1 MLNWAKSQIARL
13 KVWRA
18 ARITSLA
25 EFPYYRIVIFVI
37 MMTVIVL
44 AGILFVNASDEAARL
59 LARPEADTGDKLSF
73 YGSVLGA
80 GGTAMVAI
88 LGAIAVEELRRAG
101 REREELQIV
110 RDALTKLRNTMAEIQ
125 NTAGVDFGDLEAHR
139 NQILAVL
146 EEVGD
151 ALALLDLVVSTTRL
165 RRFRHMQAMHL
176 IRRTLTRARQTFE
189 RETHIVQGHRA
200 TIGIIQTYYAN
211 AQPTAAELV
220 PALDMTLRALR
231 W

>member
-1 MLNWAKSQIARL
+1 MRNWAKSQIGRL
-13 KVWRA
+13 KGWSALKA
-18 ARITSLA
+18 ASLA
-25 EFPYYRIVIFVI
+25 EFPFHRIIIFV
-37 MMTVIVL
+37 MMITVIVL
-44 AGILFVNASDEAARL
+44 GGILFLNASEEAARL
-59 LARPEADTGDKLSF
+59 LARPEADAGDKLSF

-88 LGAIAVEELRRAG
+88 LGVVVVEELRRAG
-101 REREELQIV
+101 QEREELQIV

-125 NTAGVDFGDLEAHR
+125 NAVRGDFDDLAAHR

-151 ALALLDLVVSTTRL
+151 ALALLDLVVSTMRL
-165 RRFRHMQAMHL
+165 RRFRHMQAMYL
-176 IRRTLTRARQTFE
+176 IRRTLTHASKTFE

-200 TIGIIQTYYAN
+200 TIGIIQTYYSN

-220 PALDMTLRALR
+220 PALDTALRALR